1 MNKSKVFLLSA
12 ALTLQVTQLSAAV
25 TEQRKEILNNQP
37 PTPQSENFYERRSE
51 GWYWYED
58 PEAKKKKLKP
68 VQPPVVAQ
76 QPVQPK
82 KVDIYN
88 PATNT
93 INEPIVVQA
102 SPAQPKPLSTEWL
115 KINMPK
121 ALQAAMDNPTD
132 DNGRPSKEVQTY
144 MYMQRIALD
153 RSQNFSKAATTVTQL
168 DPFLDETNRV
178 PVDTASNRVF
188 VAAAE
193 HDRKEILKYLAKTTG
208 LWFFYDT
215 SCSFCTAQY
224 EFLND
229 FKVDNDFKIFNISM
243 DGKRLPK
250 MGNNEII
257 LPDKG
262 QAVNLRLR
270 ITPSIV
276 LLAPPNNFYV
286 VSQGLITQ
294 SSLESKILLVAEQ
307 QNLLPKHLKDKLDP
321 YSKGVITPQQMNRMQ
336 AVEKELNDDPTKI
349 VDYIK
354 KVVGNE

>member
-1 MNKSKVFLLSA
+1 MKSKVLFLSA
-12 ALTLQVTQLSAAV
+12 ALTLQVTQLSAAL
-25 TEQRKEILNNQP
+25 TEQRQQALVNQP
-37 PTPQSENFYERRSE
+37 STQISENFYDRRSE

-58 PEAKKKKLKP
+58 PEAKKKQKPKP
-68 VQPPVVAQ
+68 VPPPVSQ

-82 KVDIYN
+82 TVDIYN
-88 PATNT
+88 PVTQKY
-93 INEPIVVQA
+93 NETIVVQA

-115 KINMPK
+115 KVNMPK

-132 DNGRPSKEVQTY
+132 ENGRPSKEVQTY

-188 VAAAE
+188 MAAAE
-193 HDRKEILKYLAKTTG
+193 HDRREILNYLSKTTG

-224 EFLND
+224 EFLKD
-229 FKVDNDFKIFNISM
+229 FKVENNFKIFNISM

-250 MGNNEII
+250 MDNNEII

-321 YSKGVITPQQMNRMQ
+321 YSKGVISPQQMNRMQ

-354 KVVGNE
+354 QVVGNE

>member
-1 MNKSKVFLLSA
+1 MMKTKVLVLTA
-12 ALTLQVTQLSAAV
+12 ALTLLVSNGYSGL
-25 TEQRKEILNNQP
+25 TEQRQQAVSNQP
-37 PTPQSENFYERRSE
+37 NTQTSENFYERRSE
-51 GWYWYED
+51 GWFWYED
-58 PEAKKKKLKP
+58 PELKKKKEQKQ
-68 VQPPVVAQ
+68 VVVAPPVV
-76 QPVQPK
+76 PQPK
-82 KVDIYN
+82 QVNIYD
-88 PATNT
+88 PVTQKY
-93 INEPIVVQA
+93 NEPIVVQA
-102 SPAQPKPLSTEWL
+102 APAQPKPLSTEWL
-115 KINMPK
+115 KVNMPK
-121 ALQAAMDNPTD
+121 ALQAALDNPTD
-132 DNGRPSKEVQTY
+132 EKGRPSKEVEAY
-144 MYMQRIALD
+144 MYMQRLALD
-153 RSQNFSKAATTVTQL
+153 KSQNFSKAATTVTQL

-188 VAAAE
+188 IAAAE
-193 HDRKEILKYLAKTTG
+193 NDKKEILKYLSKTTG

-224 EFLND
+224 EFLKD
-229 FKVDNDFKIFNISM
+229 FKVDNNFKIFNISM

-250 MGNNEII
+250 MDNNEII

-321 YSKGVITPQQMNRMQ
+321 YSKGVITPQQMKRMQ
-336 AVEKELNDDPTKI
+336 QVENELNNDPTKI
-349 VDYIK
+349 VDLIK
-354 KVVGNE
+354 KAVGNE